1 MLFKEVIEFDDLGGW
16 NALENNLLN
25 SIIGVAVVRLSDR
38 LEYLFQLESHEITHR
53 E

>member
-16 NALENNLLN
+16 DAFENNLLN
-25 SIIGVAVVRLSDR
+25 TILGAAVIGLGDG

>member
-1 MLFKEVIEFDDLGGW
+1 MLFEEVIEFDNLGGW
-16 NALENNLLN
+16 NAFENNLLN
-25 SIIGVAVVRLSDR
+25 SILGAAVIGFGNR